1 MRTSWQTPPPAPVLV
16 LGLGNVLLGDDGVGP
31 ALVERVRELFSGM
44 EEVDCMDGGTQGLA
58 LLGHLAGR
66 EALIILDALAAGKA
80 PGEVSV
86 LAKSELL
93 GVGALRSTTAHES
106 NAGEL
111 LEAAHLLGDAGCLCC
126 IRQSARPAVHYV
138 HHLRPLKRSA
148 STSTPPPSNNN
159 VPMLPVTPRVP
170 AVVNKEVA
178 CPELAGVWISTCP

>member
-111 LEAAHLLGDAGCLCC
+111 LEAAHLLGELPEQVFLVGVQPERLRTELGLSPSVAAAFP
-126 IRQSARPAVHYV
+126 SAIACAREIVERALIEIGLNLPAV
-138 HHLRPLKRSA
+138 PA
-148 STSTPPPSNNN
+148 
-159 VPMLPVTPRVP
+159 P
-170 AVVNKEVA
+170 AVPFA
-178 CPELAGVWISTCP
+178 S